1 MRTIGN
7 FTRVHGDA
15 DVTSRQSHF
24 DPGAEATAI
33 WIFQGDFYVSA
44 RPDMFLTTVL
54 GSCVAV
60 CMRDPIAGCGGMN
73 HFLLP
78 DAEDRG
84 EHDPGLALRYG
95 SYSIERLINAILS
108 RGGRRERLEIK
119 VFGGANVL
127 GGLSDVGSRNVDFI
141 EHYFAKERLP
151 IKAVDLRGNFP
162 RKLRY
167 FPTTGRAQVSDLRNG
182 EAADAIRSET
192 DMRAKMP
199 FSKLSGEV
207 EVFSQE
213 LSNRAGQNGTG

>member
-1 MRTIGN
+1 MIAQEQFVRA
-7 FTRVHGDA
+7 HGDA
-15 DVTSRQSHF
+15 DTAGRQSHF
-24 DPGAEATAI
+24 DAAAGATAI

-60 CMRDPIAGCGGMN
+60 CMRDPVAGCGGMN

-84 EHDPGLALRYG
+84 EHYPSLALRYG

-119 VFGGANVL
+119 AFGGASVL
-127 GGLSDVGSRNVDFI
+127 NGVTDVGSRNVDFI
-141 EHYFAKERLP
+141 EHYFAKERLSL
-151 IKAVDLRGNFP
+151 KAVDLRGNYP

-167 FPTTGRAQVSDLRNG
+167 FPTTGRAQVCDLRNG
-182 EAADAIRSET
+182 EAAEAIRSET
-192 DMRAKMP
+192 DMRANIA
-199 FSKLSGEV
+199 FSKLSGDV
-207 EVFSQE
+207 EIFP
-213 LSNRAGQNGTG
+213 T